1 MSKLCASWSWSRRL
15 GLIVAFGVFMVAA
28 EASAGRNRGGSFG
41 SRGGFGR
48 SRSSSSRST
57 GLGRSSGS
65 SRSRGGTSFMPFFF
79 WGGGGGSG
87 GSGGGFMSF
96 LFTIAILVIAFL
108 VIRKVYR
115 LMTSGGSGGGGGGG
129 SGRASVV
136 KLQLG
141 FFGSARD
148 VQSQLARMARSGRLG
163 SASGEA
169 GLLSEAALLLTRNLD
184 SLRYAAIELLQ
195 KKPLA
200 KAEAGFQ
207 RMATQER
214 SKYEMSGLRA
224 DENGV
229 RESEERPD
237 ETYEVSEAIVVTLIV
252 ATSLYELLED
262 LNVNDEAGVRAA
274 LESVSAVPG
283 DELLA
288 LEVIWVPDD
297 AEGRLTEDEVLELYP
312 ELMRI

>member
-1 MSKLCASWSWSRRL
+1 
-15 GLIVAFGVFMVAA
+15 
-28 EASAGRNRGGSFG
+28 
-41 SRGGFGR
+41 
-48 SRSSSSRST
+48 
-57 GLGRSSGS
+57 
-65 SRSRGGTSFMPFFF
+65 
-79 WGGGGGSG
+79 
-87 GSGGGFMSF
+87 MSF

-108 VIRKVYR
+108 IIRKVYR
-115 LMTSGGSGGGGGGG
+115 AFTGGGSGSGGGMGGG
-129 SGRASVV
+129 SSGKASVV

-148 VQSQLARMARSGRLG
+148 VQEQLSRMARSGRLG
-163 SASGEA
+163 TSSGEA
-169 GLLSEAALLLTRNLD
+169 GLLSESALLLVRNLD
-184 SLRYAAIELLQ
+184 SLRYAAMELVN
-195 KKPLA
+195 KRPLA
-200 KAEAGFQ
+200 KAEAAFQ

-229 RESEERPD
+229 QESEARPD

-252 ATSLYELLED
+252 ATSLYEVLED
-262 LNVNDEAGVRAA
+262 LSVNDEAGVRAA

-297 AEGRLTEDEVLELYP
+297 EEGRLTEDEVLELYP